1 VKLAVAVPGIEYIEA
16 QDVRRSPFRVAVTP
30 LPSLHAAV
38 REAAGGKAS
47 GMSLAW
53 SEAIRRQLTAK
64 DHATLAPLATQGATL
79 IPDPLV
85 GLADPPGESLKDG
98 IERMM
103 ATPDDALLA
112 EIEECLA
119 ATRNEGWRE
128 AQRDPSRWLRRY
140 VASLLRAWKGFG
152 PIWRQAR
159 PALGREVERIGM
171 SAALDA
177 QLELLDGLLVD
188 AGVDDGRWY
197 CPCEFYEGRARFPE
211 QGVVLMPLL
220 GGERRQVLVRR
231 GEVMETII
239 YPLRSLPGV
248 AHGAPPSGALESLLG
263 GPRAAILRA
272 LGCPLSIG
280 RLAETLRS
288 VPSAATHHVSAL
300 EAAGLVSRDRTGRHV
315 LVRRTERGEALLAL
329 YEEVAVPFRRSSKG
343 LSRAAKRG

>member
-1 VKLAVAVPGIEYIEA
+1 MVSAALQGIEYIEA
-16 QDVRRSPFRVAVTP
+16 EDVRRSPFRVAVTP
-30 LPSLHAAV
+30 LPSLHAAL

-47 GMSLAW
+47 GMPHAW
-53 SEAIRRQLTAK
+53 SEAIRRHLTAQ
-64 DHATLAPLATQGATL
+64 DHATLAPLATPDATL

-103 ATPDDALLA
+103 ATPDDVLLA

-119 ATRNEGWRE
+119 ATRNEAWQE

-140 VASLLRAWKGFG
+140 VAGLLRGWKGFG

-171 SAALDA
+171 SVALDA
-177 QLELLDGLLVD
+177 QLELLDGLLLNG
-188 AGVDDGRWY
+188 GVQDGRWY
-197 CPCEFYEGRARFPE
+197 CPCEFYEGRARFPA

-220 GGERRQVLVRR
+220 AGERRQILVRR

-239 YPLRSLPGV
+239 YPLRSLPEV
-248 AHGAPPSGALESLLG
+248 AYGEPPAGALESLLG
-263 GPRAAILRA
+263 APRAAILRA
-272 LGCPLSIG
+272 LGCPISIG
-280 RLAETLRS
+280 RLAEALRS

-300 EAAGLVSRDRTGRHV
+300 EAGGLVTRDRSGRHV
-315 LVRRTERGEALLAL
+315 LVRRTERGETLLAL
-329 YEEVAVPFRRSSKG
+329 YEELDLPSHMRRRS
-343 LSRAAKRG
+343 A

>member
-1 VKLAVAVPGIEYIEA
+1 VKFVAALPGIEYIEA
-16 QDVRRSPFRVAVTP
+16 EDVRRSPFRVAVTP

-38 REAAGGKAS
+38 REAAGAKAS
-47 GMSLAW
+47 GMPVSW
-53 SEAIRRQLTAK
+53 SEAIRRHLTAQ
-64 DHATLAPLATQGATL
+64 DYATLAPLATPGATL

-103 ATPDDALLA
+103 ATPDDLLGE

-119 ATRNEGWRE
+119 ATRNADWQE
-128 AQRDPSRWLRRY
+128 ARRDPSRWLRRY

-159 PALGREVERIGM
+159 PAVGREVERIGM

-177 QLELLDGLLVD
+177 QLELLDRLLAD
-188 AGVDDGRWY
+188 GGVQDGRWY
-197 CPCEFYEGRARFPE
+197 CPCEFYEGRVRFPDE
-211 QGVVLMPLL
+211 GVVLMPLL
-220 GGERRQVLVRR
+220 GGERRQVLVRK

-239 YPLRSLPGV
+239 YPMRSLREV
-248 AHGAPPSGALESLLG
+248 AYGEPPAGALESLLG
-263 GPRAAILRA
+263 APRAAILRA
-272 LGCPLSIG
+272 LGCPISIG

-300 EAAGLVSRDRTGRHV
+300 EAAGLVTRDRTGRHV

-329 YEEVAVPFRRSSKG
+329 YEEAAPLRRSSKG
-343 LSRAAKRG
+343 LSRAAIRG

>member
-1 VKLAVAVPGIEYIEA
+1 MELVTALTGIEYIEA
-16 QDVRRSPFRVAVTP
+16 EDVRRSPFRVSVTP

-47 GMSLAW
+47 GMPLAW
-53 SEAIRRQLTAK
+53 SESIRRHLRTQDYT
-64 DHATLAPLATQGATL
+64 TLAPLATPGATL

-103 ATPDDALLA
+103 ATPDDLLLG
-112 EIEECLA
+112 EIGECLA
-119 ATRNEGWRE
+119 ATRNEAWRE

-188 AGVDDGRWY
+188 GGVQDGRWY
-197 CPCEFYEGRARFPE
+197 CPCEFYEGRVRFPE
-211 QGVVLMPLL
+211 KGVVLMPLL
-220 GGERRQVLVRR
+220 AGERRQVLVRR
-231 GEVMETII
+231 GDVMETII
-239 YPLRSLPGV
+239 YPLRSLPE
-248 AHGAPPSGALESLLG
+248 AAPGEPPAGALESLLG
-263 GPRAAILRA
+263 APRAAILRA
-272 LGCPLSIG
+272 LRCPISIG
-280 RLAETLRS
+280 RLAERLRS

-329 YEEVAVPFRRSSKG
+329 YEELDLPSRVRRRRS
-343 LSRAAKRG
+343 A